1 MTRKRYEPRTR
12 EELLAFLGEE
22 PPSREAI
29 AFADSCLAR
38 ATFQPGQDAIESAR
52 LAIAFQFD
60 EERARDSQ
68 RQSPAED
75 EP

>member
-12 EELLAFLGEE
+12 EELRAFLGEE
-22 PPSREAI
+22 PPSEEALE
-29 AFADSCLAR
+29 FADTCIAR
-38 ATFQPGQDAIESAR
+38 ATFQPGKGALESAR

-60 EERARDSQ
+60 EV
-68 RQSPAED
+68 RQAPAED